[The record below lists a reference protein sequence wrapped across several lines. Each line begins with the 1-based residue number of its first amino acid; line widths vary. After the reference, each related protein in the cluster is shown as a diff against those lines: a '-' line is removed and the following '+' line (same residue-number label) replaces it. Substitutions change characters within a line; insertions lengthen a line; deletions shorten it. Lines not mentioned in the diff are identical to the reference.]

1 MRNGVSGIKTVATI
15 EARMNSTRLPG
26 KVLLPIGV
34 WRSLELQLERL
45 KRSHNIDEIVLATT
59 TDSSDDILVDFA
71 QDQGI
76 ACYRGSEEDVLGR
89 ILGAAQSV
97 GGELQVQITGD
108 CPLIAPELVDQVI
121 DFYRQAEPAVDFV
134 SNEIERTFPIGL
146 DCRVFSVAVLSEVA
160 RLCDDPIHRIHGSTY
175 IYAGPGRHRYRCLNV
190 PATGNLRHPDW
201 RWTLDTP
208 EDLMFMR
215 RIAGVFG
222 DRLVDLS
229 APELAAWL
237 LDHQDVL
244 SINAA
249 VRQKVLEDG

>member
-1 MRNGVSGIKTVATI
+1 
-15 EARMNSTRLPG
+15 MNSTRLPG
-26 KVLLPIGV
+26 KVLLAIGA
-34 WRSLELQLERL
+34 WPSLELQLARL
-45 KRSHNIDEIVLATT
+45 KRSQNIDTIVLATT
-59 TDSSDDILVDFA
+59 TNAADDVLAAFA
-71 QDQGI
+71 QDQAI
-76 ACYRGSEEDVLGR
+76 ACFRGSEEDILGR

-121 DFYRQAEPAVDFV
+121 DCYRRAEPAADFV

-146 DCRVFSVAVLSEVA
+146 DCRVFPVAVLNEVA
-160 RLCDDPIHRIHGSTY
+160 SLCDDPMHRVHGSTY
-175 IYAGPGRHRYRCLNV
+175 IYAGPGRQRYRCLNV

-215 RIAGVFG
+215 RIAEVFG
-222 DRLVDLS
+222 GRLVDLS
-229 APELAAWL
+229 AQELATWL
-237 LDHQDVL
+237 LDHPEVQ

-249 VRQKVLEDG
+249 VRQKTIKDG